1 VRSELPI
8 VIHADESRQIKAAVE
23 WAVSNQV
30 KAIIAGGRDAWM
42 FADLLAT
49 NHVSVICEG
58 IFVPPARD
66 TECYD
71 VHFQAPEILR
81 AAGVKFALSLG
92 QGGFA
97 ATQERNLPYAAAQAI
112 AFGLPESEALKAI
125 TLIPAE
131 LAGAADRLGSIE
143 VGKDATLFVCDRNLF
158 DIRSN
163 VKRMWI
169 AGKEVSLETRHTRLY
184 EKFRNRPK

>member
-1 VRSELPI
+1 
-8 VIHADESRQIKAAVE
+8 
-23 WAVSNQV
+23 VSNQV
-30 KAIIAGGRDAWM
+30 KAILAGGRDAWM
-42 FADLLAT
+42 CADLLAT
-49 NHVSVICEG
+49 NHIPVIYEG
-58 IFVPPARD
+58 VFVPPARD
-66 TECYD
+66 TESYD
-71 VHFQAPEILR
+71 VHFRAPEVLH

-112 AFGLPESEALKAI
+112 AFGLPESDALKAI

-131 LAGAADRLGSIE
+131 LAGTAVRLGSIE
-143 VGKDATLFVCDRNLF
+143 VGKDATFFICDGNLF

-169 AGKEVSLETRHTRLY
+169 AGREVSLETRHTRLY